1 MKTVDEKVDP
11 EKAIAEEVAKLQKD
25 RGLTDEKA
33 AEIRKMAL
41 EETSEYDR
49 QRERCCSPPGHFPNL
64 PPLLEQR
71 RLHWKIPDGC
81 FATAPGAL
89 YDRILLWQVP
99 VLCDTLEDAKVLG
112 GKRGFLAASHNQQDV
127 ATREAERG
135 IIVGAGLHAL
145 DSLRSH
151 GVDLGHIV
159 YYAKNTVYAI
169 RVDQIAGQE
178 ERLSLAREGDLVLSE
193 DLANAITHGAAR
205 VEVVEAKDE
214 QGTVHRTHYLIGK
227 DGVRYNPMNPY
238 PEDDL

>member
-1 MKTVDEKVDP
+1 MKTVDEKIDA
-11 EKAIAEEVAKLQKD
+11 EAAIAIQVAKLQKE
-25 RGLTDEKA
+25 RNLSDET
-33 AEIRKMAL
+33 AEQIRKMAL
-41 EETSEYDR
+41 EDSTEYDR
-49 QRERCCSPPGHFPNL
+49 QREKFCSPPGHFKNL

-81 FATAPGAL
+81 FTTAPGAL

-99 VLCDTLEDAKVLG
+99 VLCDSLEDAKVIG

-127 ATREAERG
+127 AAREAERG
-135 IIVGAGLHAL
+135 VIVGAGLHAL

-193 DLANAITHGAAR
+193 DLANAITAGHAK
-205 VEVVEAKDE
+205 VDVVETKDE